1 MNEKRKKIIT
11 DLHLETAK
19 IPWSDLQRFF
29 AAGKLLCV
37 DSSLDMLDVAASLV
51 ENDVDRV
58 QNLLDSNLI
67 SKPSDDKAK
76 DWVNQKALL
85 WAVVLNPWVLI
96 QENDK

>member
-1 MNEKRKKIIT
+1 MKEKRKKIIA

-29 AAGKLLCV
+29 AAGKLLFV

-51 ENDVDRV
+51 ENDVDRL
-58 QNLLDSNLI
+58 QNLIESNLVF
-67 SKPSDDKAK
+67 KPNDDKAK
-76 DWVNQKALL
+76 KWVEQKALL

-96 QENDK
+96 QENDE